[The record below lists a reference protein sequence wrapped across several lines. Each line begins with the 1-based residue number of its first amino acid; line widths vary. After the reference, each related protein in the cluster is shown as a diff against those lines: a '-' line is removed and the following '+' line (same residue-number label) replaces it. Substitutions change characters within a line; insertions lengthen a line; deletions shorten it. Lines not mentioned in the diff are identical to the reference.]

1 MVILHQIASKR
12 STTCLY
18 VLGTL
23 QMTRSMLENI
33 GFRFAQSQSVLAVFT
48 MGIASKTAFIETYFA
63 GHRKHCRFVFTLLIP
78 CLDTPPNIMTN
89 EWVVQE
95 LDFGRAFLCN
105 DQKFET
111 NKNEFGQKKSVTERP
126 PESICITKTNS
137 ETKYFSFDFFSLRFF

>member
-1 MVILHQIASKR
+1 MNFFKNFRALRARKKSLFCMIPASQRDRTKVVVILHQIASKR

-48 MGIASKTAFIETYFA
+48 MGIASKTAYIETYFA

-95 LDFGRAFLCN
+95 LDFGRAFL
-105 DQKFET
+105 
-111 NKNEFGQKKSVTERP
+111 
-126 PESICITKTNS
+126 
-137 ETKYFSFDFFSLRFF
+137 L